1 MVVDKSWGGPPL
13 SNVRVRT
20 NDSLEERAARRA
32 QERENRARS
41 RDAGMAER
49 LEARAR
55 AREAEAAESERIRQ
69 ERREAEAKLAQS
81 DPHTAAAQRRRGSGR
96 KDIVREERDTTGYT
110 MVVDPARIRKLA
122 DRGASVDSLAAVLG
136 LSVQEIRDALAGG
149 AAEKLR

>member
-1 MVVDKSWGGPPL
+1 MVDKSWGGPPL

-55 AREAEAAESERIRQ
+55 TREAEAAERERIRQ

-136 LSVQEIRDALAGG
+136 LTVQEIRDALAGG
-149 AAEKLR
+149 DAEKLR

>member
-1 MVVDKSWGGPPL
+1 MVDKSWGGPPL

-32 QERENRARS
+32 RERENRAQS
-41 RDAGMAER
+41 RDTGMAER
-49 LEARAR
+49 LEARAK
-55 AREAEAAESERIRQ
+55 AREAGAAERERIRQ

-96 KDIVREERDTTGYT
+96 KDIVREERDTTGYA
-110 MVVDPARIRKLA
+110 MVVDPARIRTLA

-136 LSVQEIRDALAGG
+136 LSVQEIKDALASGS
-149 AAEKLR
+149 AEKLR